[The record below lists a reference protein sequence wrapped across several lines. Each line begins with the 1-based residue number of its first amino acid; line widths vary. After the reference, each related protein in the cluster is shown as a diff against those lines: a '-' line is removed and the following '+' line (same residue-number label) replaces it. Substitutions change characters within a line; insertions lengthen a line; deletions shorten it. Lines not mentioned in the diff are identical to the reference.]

1 MTSANYG
8 KHIGTAI
15 IFASIGFVFGRADS
29 PNIDRPAASG
39 YSASNSELARP
50 ANSAPAPIDLPV
62 SNSEDSVE
70 QDEEGGFHRIKTSEP
85 ATEEQKADLAR
96 LQSATDEIARRLA
109 RGENLE
115 GIESKFGLTRVEI
128 AADVPAGAASST
140 QSRLRALIDPANP
153 PAEGTVI
160 TP

>member
-29 PNIDRPAASG
+29 PNIDRPAAPR
-39 YSASNSELARP
+39 YSASELARP
-50 ANSAPAPIDLPV
+50 VNSAPAPIDLPV

-115 GIESKFGLTRVEI
+115 GIENKFGLTRVEI
-128 AADVPAGAASST
+128 AADVPAGTASST